1 MRGLA
6 TMAMLE
12 SAACRSGPLRM
23 SHSNPRAASA
33 SSLRIYLRLLGYVKP
48 YVGYFALSI
57 LGFLIFASA
66 QPMLAGILKY
76 FVDGLANPEVALFP
90 GVPVLQEFR
99 LLEIVPMLIVVIAA
113 WPGIGSFL
121 RNDFMSRVPLCL
133 VHVLRITLFNSL
145 LVLSNRYFDEH
156 NSGYHISRIT
166 YSVTMVSGAATEAIK
181 IMIRE
186 GLTVI

>member
-66 QPMLAGILKY
+66 QPMLADILKY
-76 FVDGLANPEVALFP
+76 FLDGLANSEVAVFP

-99 LLEIVPMLIVVIAA
+99 LLEIVPMLIVVITA
-113 WPGIGSFL
+113 WQGIGTFL
-121 RNDFMSRVPLCL
+121 GNYIMSRVSLGL
-133 VHVLRITLFNSL
+133 VHDLRVALVNSL
-145 LVLSNRYFDEH
+145 LVLPNRYFDEH
-156 NSGYHISRIT
+156 NSGHLISRIT
-166 YSVTMVSGAATEAIK
+166 YNVTMVRSEEHTS
-181 IMIRE
+181 
-186 GLTVI
+186 